1 MRNAVK
7 VLIVDDDKSS
17 ATVLGEVVKRL
28 GFKPVIAHKPADALN
43 VVRLQ
48 TVQAALVDVLLPKM
62 SGVDLVTEFRKTKFG
77 EAPVVFVS
85 GVFKDKAFAADA
97 MKKTGA
103 VDFLFKPFGPEELTE
118 CLNKALANL
127 VIAEK
132 WSVQSLVTRKF
143 TTAREQA
150 RAIENL
156 EQIKGRD
163 FPYLLHFMLSADV
176 SGNLNIVNDAGE
188 IFGVSFNKGTVVDVD
203 SAESQST
210 AILALIQNGFFA
222 QEDWDAYQANNAKKN
237 FPLERL
243 VEEGFVSPHAVA
255 TARHDQILS
264 DLKAICSGET
274 LQINLSAQE
283 STSEPPKHAVRADE
297 LIQVFMVTPEEFFTL
312 GYLTSFYESVL
323 KHPVV
328 MQAPEQAEAV
338 WTAEQ
343 FKAVV
348 GLKSIIDRAG
358 SIDEM
363 LTQFPD
369 AREKV
374 LQAIHFLLMNRA
386 IRFDDPNRTK
396 NTAVVL
402 ERYKKL
408 YAELSSRTP
417 DKIFEY
423 FGAASNAPKQALDSI
438 RDEYLKSNNPDII
451 KKDGNAELTELC
463 TKCYDLVKKAHDI
476 MTDDLKRQAF
486 FEEQKL
492 KSAEKSREANRI
504 VAEALDMLR
513 KGQFQNALKKTKEAE
528 AVHQTTLVFLIGVW
542 AEMKCGAAANKPR
555 LQEMFRKLEALPL
568 DDRKSAYYYM
578 ALGLVKKGM
587 GDLSASSYFEKAL
600 QMDSLLIE
608 AKREL
613 NTSGA
618 PPKKEKLDLFTGDI
632 TQVVSQLFRR
642 KAD

>member
-1 MRNAVK
+1 
-7 VLIVDDDKSS
+7 
-17 ATVLGEVVKRL
+17 
-28 GFKPVIAHKPADALN
+28 
-43 VVRLQ
+43 
-48 TVQAALVDVLLPKM
+48 
-62 SGVDLVTEFRKTKFG
+62 
-77 EAPVVFVS
+77 
-85 GVFKDKAFAADA
+85 
-97 MKKTGA
+97 
-103 VDFLFKPFGPEELTE
+103 
-118 CLNKALANL
+118 
-127 VIAEK
+127 
-132 WSVQSLVTRKF
+132 
-143 TTAREQA
+143 
-150 RAIENL
+150 
-156 EQIKGRD
+156 
-163 FPYLLHFMLSADV
+163 
-176 SGNLNIVNDAGE
+176 
-188 IFGVSFNKGTVVDVD
+188 
-203 SAESQST
+203 
-210 AILALIQNGFFA
+210 
-222 QEDWDAYQANNAKKN
+222 
-237 FPLERL
+237 
-243 VEEGFVSPHAVA
+243 
-255 TARHDQILS
+255 
-264 DLKAICSGET
+264 
-274 LQINLSAQE
+274 
-283 STSEPPKHAVRADE
+283 
-297 LIQVFMVTPEEFFTL
+297 
-312 GYLTSFYESVL
+312 
-323 KHPVV
+323 
-328 MQAPEQAEAV
+328 MQAPDHAEV
-338 WTAEQ
+338 VLNAEQ

-386 IRFDDPNRTK
+386 ITFDDPNRSK

-423 FGAASNAPKQALDSI
+423 FGAAPNASKQALDGI
-438 RDEYLKSNNPDII
+438 RDEYLKSNNPDVI
-451 KKDGNAELTELC
+451 KKDGNAELTDLC
-463 TKCYDLVKKAHDI
+463 TKCFELVKKAHDI
-476 MTDDLKRQAF
+476 MTDDLKRLAF
-486 FEEQKL
+486 FEEQKV
-492 KSAEKSREANRI
+492 KTAEKSKEANRI

-555 LQEMFRKLEALPL
+555 LQEMFRKLESLPL

-587 GDLSASSYFEKAL
+587 GDMSASSYFEKAL

-613 NTSGA
+613 NSFGA
-618 PPKKEKLDLFTGDI
+618 GAPKKEKLDLFTGDI